1 MIMKLRN
8 VLAFV
13 VGLTMTLP
21 ASAQWSS
28 WDTQSVIS
36 GIFGTANAAIQSAER
51 KKEMEIL
58 ARQKVEFEQSYQD
71 AITEAKAYEA
81 DEEWEEAL
89 EKYEEAAKLN
99 CKYGYTD
106 QHALSRKISSLYVKG
121 GREDD
126 GPSILHNDDVTLE
139 DYSAYRYMRENPIY
153 VNKKKAQNIKIL
165 RVACS
170 NTETRVEMEY
180 EAGVSNA
187 GLNIKGS
194 TYIKGNKGGKLD
206 LIGVQNITMYP
217 AHTVIPWPY
226 QKLRFALIFEAL
238 PEDASEFDLIEP
250 STVWQ
255 FKDIKCK

>member
-1 MIMKLRN
+1 MRLRK

-28 WDTQSVIS
+28 WDTQRVIS
-36 GIFGTANAAIQSAER
+36 GVFGTANAAIQSAER

-71 AITEAKAYEA
+71 ALTEAKAYEA

-99 CKYGYTD
+99 CKYGYSD
-106 QHALSRKISSLYVKG
+106 QHTLSRKISSLYVKG

-126 GPSILHNDDVTLE
+126 GPSILHNDDVTLA
-139 DYSAYRYMRENPIY
+139 DYSSYRYMRENPIY

-170 NTETRVEMEY
+170 STETRVEMEY
-180 EAGVSNA
+180 EAGSSNA

-217 AHTVIPWPY
+217 AYTVIPWPY

-238 PEDASEFDLIEP
+238 PVDATDFDLIEP
-250 STVWQ
+250 SSVWQ